1 MEEGDPLSRSPY
13 GSHLGMRLV
22 ELEDDRAKVSLDA
35 IERLANTGGLL
46 HGGAIC
52 SLVDMA
58 AGTAVS
64 LGAPEGVA
72 GAGTTV
78 SLTIDFLEAVRDGE
92 VIAEATVLRRGKG
105 LCFCDVQV
113 TDAAG
118 QLVAKAQVT
127 YRLSM

>member
-1 MEEGDPLSRSPY
+1 MAENDPLSRSPY
-13 GSHLGMRLV
+13 GAHLGMRLV
-22 ELEDDRAKVSLDA
+22 ELEEDRAKVSLDA

-64 LGAPEGVA
+64 LGAPEGMA

-78 SLTIDFLEAVRDGE
+78 SLSIDFLDSVREGE
-92 VIAEATVLRRGKG
+92 VSAEANVLRRGRG
-105 LCFCDVQV
+105 LCFCDVRV
-113 TDAAG
+113 ADADG
-118 QLVAKAQVT
+118 RLVATAHVT
-127 YRLSM
+127 YRLAG